1 MVNQL
6 GLAKSFLSLV
16 TPIVTSSA
24 IAPLILSISVSPSLA
39 ATLASSEARF
49 NIDNFSHNPLGIQSL
64 TAARTV
70 AIATSGQV
78 TAENEVFSTIEVNP
92 SPRSTFIDNSSFSRA
107 NGDGDNYFGLADSLT
122 EVIGYNFLVGMGET
136 FSFNFKGFL
145 NLETSIDSP
154 QTESA
159 SAAETLSL
167 QLYDS
172 TNEGNWIPLDSFGLS
187 GALTTLGNGDFL
199 SSNNSASISL
209 DPRRTSFVTSFGETK
224 EFAKASVQGDFSRA
238 FDSSTSLTL
247 VEAKSSQASVAVSA
261 VPEPS
266 STIAS
271 LLLGLTA
278 LGYKIR
284 SKAFRA
290 KLKIA
295 Q

>member
-1 MVNQL
+1 MVNQVR
-6 GLAKSFLSLV
+6 LAKSFLSLV

-24 IAPLILSISVSPSLA
+24 IAPLVLSIAASPSLA

-64 TAARTV
+64 TAAKSV
-70 AIATSGQV
+70 AIATSGEV
-78 TAENEVFSTIEVNP
+78 TAENKVFSTIVVNP

-107 NGDGDNYFGLADSLT
+107 NGDGDDYFGLADSLT
-122 EVIGYNFLVGMGET
+122 EVIGYNFLIGNGET
-136 FSFNFKGFL
+136 FSFDFKGFL
-145 NLETSIDSP
+145 NLKTSIDSP
-154 QTESA
+154 QNESA

-172 TNEGNWIPLDSFGLS
+172 TNESNWIPLDSFGLS
-187 GALTTLGNGDFL
+187 GALTTPGNDDFL
-199 SSNNSASISL
+199 RFNNSASISL
-209 DPRRTSFVTSFGETK
+209 DPSRTSFITSFGETK
-224 EFAKASVQGDFSRA
+224 EFAKASVKGDFSRT

-247 VEAKSSQASVAVSA
+247 VEAKRSQASVG

-271 LLLGLTA
+271 LLLGLAA

-284 SKAFRA
+284 SRAFKA
-290 KLKIA
+290 KLKIT
-295 Q
+295 